1 MKRKF
6 LEDMGLTKEQVDS
19 IMSENGNDIEGAKGN
34 LEQVKTELSQ
44 TKAQLTERD
53 TQLEE
58 LKKSSGDNA
67 DLKNQIETLQEENEK
82 VKQEKE
88 SEIKELKLSV
98 AIKQALG
105 DTVQDSDLVTGL
117 LDRSKLILGDDEK
130 VTGLDEQI
138 KTIKESKPFLFKEE
152 KQEPPKPGFRPIGAP
167 GSHEETK
174 LETKGGTVD
183 MKAAIAAKLQ
193 SQLPTN

>member
-105 DTVQDSDLVTGL
+105 DTVQDSYLVTGL

-152 KQEPPKPGFRPIGAP
+152 KQEPPKRFRPIGAP
-167 GSHEETK
+167 VSHEETK